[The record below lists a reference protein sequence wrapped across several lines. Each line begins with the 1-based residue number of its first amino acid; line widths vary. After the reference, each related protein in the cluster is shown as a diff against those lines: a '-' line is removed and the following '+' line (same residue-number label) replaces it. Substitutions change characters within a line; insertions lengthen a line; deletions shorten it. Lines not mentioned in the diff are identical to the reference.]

1 MRRRNYYSRDPR
13 WIQAR
18 YPGRCHCG
26 REIKPG
32 DRAFY
37 YPIGK
42 KIACLDCGRIG
53 EMEITEDDLNAA
65 LKVF

>member
-1 MRRRNYYSRDPR
+1 MYRRNYYRFDPR

-26 REIKPG
+26 REIRPG

-37 YPIGK
+37 YPKGK
-42 KIACLDCGRIG
+42 ELQCEDCGRIG
-53 EMEITEDDLNAA
+53 EAELIDDDMNQILHIR
-65 LKVF
+65 